1 MNEMPNLNARLQ
13 AAVRS
18 EAVPPYLEARIKAR
32 IRATEGPRRWVVRLV
47 PLVVAAA
54 ICVGAGIA
62 YELGHLRLTVQSQQ
76 SYIASV
82 SNRVATLMRVGLGDH
97 IHCSVFRKYPKNPPT
112 AEQFVE
118 KLGPQYAG
126 LIPIVRSQIPLDYR
140 LNLAHQ
146 CRYNGRKFVHLS
158 LMNDSH
164 LLSLAITKKSD
175 GESFDT
181 EGILPALTQSGIPM
195 YQAGVQRFQIS
206 AFETKDYLVYF
217 ISDLSKEKNTEM
229 MLSMAPQVKAFLNR
243 QEL

>member
-1 MNEMPNLNARLQ
+1 MNETPDWNARLQ
-13 AAVRS
+13 GAVRS

-32 IRATEGPRRWVVRLV
+32 IRASESPRRWILRLV
-47 PLVVAAA
+47 PVAIAAA
-54 ICVGAGIA
+54 LCAGAGIA
-62 YELGHLRLTVQSQQ
+62 YELGHLRFTVNSQQ

-82 SNRVATLMRVGLGDH
+82 SSHVATLMRVGLGDH
-97 IHCSVFRKYPKNPPT
+97 IHCSVFRKYPKKPPT

-118 KLGPQYAG
+118 KMGPQYAG

-140 LNLAHQ
+140 MMLAHQ
-146 CRYNGRKFVHLS
+146 CRYNGRRFVHLS

-181 EGILPALTQSGIPM
+181 EGMLPALTQSGIPM

-206 AFETKDYLVYF
+206 AFETKEYLVYF

-229 MLSMAPQVKAFLNR
+229 MQAMAPQVKAFLDKA
-243 QEL
+243 

>member
-1 MNEMPNLNARLQ
+1 MVI
-13 AAVRS
+13 AV
-18 EAVPPYLEARIKAR
+18 AVCI
-32 IRATEGPRRWVVRLV
+32 
-47 PLVVAAA
+47 
-54 ICVGAGIA
+54 GAGIT
-62 YELGHLRLTVQSQQ
+62 YQLGHLRLTVQSQQ

-118 KLGPQYAG
+118 KMGPQYAG
-126 LIPIVRSQIPLDYR
+126 LIPIVRSHIPLDYR
-140 LNLAHQ
+140 LVIAHQ

-164 LLSLAITKKSD
+164 LLSLAITQKGG

-181 EGILPALTQSGIPM
+181 EGMIPALTESGIPM
-195 YQAGVQRFQIS
+195 YEAGVQRFQIS
-206 AFETKDYLVYF
+206 AFETREHLIYF

-229 MLSMAPQVKAFLNR
+229 MLALAPQVKDYISKH
-243 QEL
+243 EL